1 MRLPQMQYAGDRRK
15 QQALQFGGLQY
26 GRNSGEGE
34 FAETRNLSSRQ
45 FPTLSQRGAR
55 KKTAGYEAA
64 TALFAK
70 NKLVVVDGT
79 SLLYDGAAVGTVTE
93 GEKQIVSVNSKILV
107 FPDKVYYDTNS
118 ETFGAM
124 EASVSAEAEKV
135 TWTEET
141 LKLETEQ
148 DLTKLFSVGQAVKL
162 SGSSN
167 EKNNQTL
174 VLRGVSK
181 DTLTFSTDSFA
192 GSTDTEKNTV
202 TVAREVPDFAC
213 VCESANRLWGAEGN
227 TIWASALGD
236 PLTFYNYEGL
246 STDAYAVAVGTD
258 GAFTGCT
265 AYSSNVLFFKEH
277 VLHKVLGSMPSEYRV
292 YDYTV
297 PGVQAGSHK
306 SMVVVNEILYYKG
319 VDGVYAYN
327 GSTPS
332 LISANFGLK
341 RFQKAAAGTDGGHYY
356 ISMEDAESGA
366 WGLFV
371 YDTAAGIWLREDET
385 HAVDF
390 ARQDTVLH
398 FLNAGDGGVY
408 AMDQSDEWEGRFP
421 WMAEFTPMDDT
432 IYGKRGYSKLWLK
445 CELAP
450 GAWLKAEIS
459 EDGAPWHDAGIW
471 SDSTRGTVIAP
482 IFPTRCDTFR
492 LRLSGMGRCVVKN
505 MVREFDV
512 GSEW

>member
-15 QQALQFGGLQY
+15 QQTLQFGGIQY
-26 GRNSGEGE
+26 GRSGGEGD
-34 FAETRNLSSRQ
+34 FSETLNLSSRQ

-55 KKTAGYEAA
+55 KKVADYEHA

-79 SLLYDGAAVGTVTE
+79 SLIYDGDVVGTVTE
-93 GEKQIVSVNSKILV
+93 GEKQIVSVNSKIIV
-107 FPDKVYYDTNS
+107 FPDKVYYDMTADK
-118 ETFGAM
+118 FGSM
-124 EASVSAEAEKV
+124 EASVSAEAAKV

-141 LKLETEQ
+141 LKMETEQ
-148 DLTKLFSVGQAVKL
+148 DLTELFAVGQAVKI

-167 EKNNQTL
+167 DKNNLTL
-174 VLRGVSK
+174 VLRGVSA
-181 DTLTFSTDSFA
+181 DTLTFSADSFA
-192 GSTDTEKNTV
+192 GGTAAEENQV
-202 TVAREVPDFAC
+202 TVAREIPDLVC
-213 VCESANRLWGAEGN
+213 ICESANRLWGADEN

-258 GAFTGCT
+258 GAFTGCA

-297 PGVQAGSHK
+297 PGVQEGCQK
-306 SMVVVNEILYYKG
+306 SMAVVNEILYYKG

-332 LISANFGLK
+332 LISANFGLR

-356 ISMEDAESGA
+356 ISMQDMESGV
-366 WGLFV
+366 WGLWVF
-371 YDTAAGIWLREDET
+371 DTATGIWLREDET
-385 HAVDF
+385 HVIDF

-398 FLNAGDGGVY
+398 FLNASDGDVY
-408 AMDQSDEWEGRFP
+408 AMDQEDENEGRFP
-421 WMAEFTPMDDT
+421 WAAEFYPLDDT
-432 IYGKRGYSKLWLK
+432 IYGKRGYSKLWVK
-445 CELAP
+445 MELSP
-450 GAWLKAEIS
+450 GAWCKAEVS
-459 EDGAPWHDAGIW
+459 EDGAPWRMVGTW
-471 SDSTRGTVIAP
+471 SEDIRKTVIAP
-482 IFPTRCDTFR
+482 VFPVRCDSFR

-505 MVREFDV
+505 IVREFDV
-512 GSEW
+512 GSEV

>member
-167 EKNNQTL
+167 ERNNQTL
-174 VLRGVSK
+174 VLRG
-181 DTLTFSTDSFA
+181 
-192 GSTDTEKNTV
+192 
-202 TVAREVPDFAC
+202 
-213 VCESANRLWGAEGN
+213 AN
-227 TIWASALGD
+227 
-236 PLTFYNYEGL
+236 
-246 STDAYAVAVGTD
+246 
-258 GAFTGCT
+258 
-265 AYSSNVLFFKEH
+265 
-277 VLHKVLGSMPSEYRV
+277 
-292 YDYTV
+292 
-297 PGVQAGSHK
+297 
-306 SMVVVNEILYYKG
+306 
-319 VDGVYAYN
+319 
-327 GSTPS
+327 
-332 LISANFGLK
+332 
-341 RFQKAAAGTDGGHYY
+341 
-356 ISMEDAESGA
+356 
-366 WGLFV
+366 
-371 YDTAAGIWLREDET
+371 
-385 HAVDF
+385 
-390 ARQDTVLH
+390 
-398 FLNAGDGGVY
+398 
-408 AMDQSDEWEGRFP
+408 
-421 WMAEFTPMDDT
+421 
-432 IYGKRGYSKLWLK
+432 
-445 CELAP
+445 
-450 GAWLKAEIS
+450 
-459 EDGAPWHDAGIW
+459 
-471 SDSTRGTVIAP
+471 
-482 IFPTRCDTFR
+482 
-492 LRLSGMGRCVVKN
+492 
-505 MVREFDV
+505 
-512 GSEW
+512 